1 MIARRIAGVVVAMAL
16 CAPAGAGTMSEI
28 EQQALALINGYRAEA
43 GCPPLE
49 PQAQLIDA
57 AQGHARAMAT
67 KDFFSHSSKNGTKF
81 GSRIRASGFKGR
93 KLAENIAAGQSSASE
108 VVATWMNS
116 KGHQKNILTCSL
128 THTGIGMAYQPDDE
142 VLPGQSHPL
151 RYYWVQDF
159 GKQ

>member
-1 MIARRIAGVVVAMAL
+1 MTGRMAGLAL
-16 CAPAGAGTMSEI
+16 ALMFATTAQAGTMTDTEA
-28 EQQALALINGYRAEA
+28 EALALINGYRVEA

-49 PQAQLIDA
+49 PQSQLIDA

-67 KDFFSHSSKNGTKF
+67 QDFFSHNSKNGGKF
-81 GSRIRASGFKGR
+81 GNRVRASGFKGH
-93 KLAENIAAGQSSASE
+93 KLAENIAAGQSSAAE
-108 VVATWMNS
+108 VVSTWMNS
-116 KGHQKNILTCSL
+116 AGHRKNILTCSL
-128 THTGIGMAYQPDDE
+128 THTGIGMAYQADDE

>member
-1 MIARRIAGVVVAMAL
+1 MIGRMAGLALALLVAV
-16 CAPAGAGTMSEI
+16 PAQAGSMSEI
-28 EQQALALINGYRAEA
+28 EAEALALINGYRAEA

-49 PQAQLIDA
+49 PQSQLIAA

-81 GSRIRASGFKGR
+81 GTRIRASGFKGR

-108 VVATWMNS
+108 VVSTWMNS
-116 KGHQKNILTCSL
+116 AGHRKNILTCSL

-142 VLPGQSHPL
+142 VLPGQSYPL